1 VPRRSAALTLANL
14 RLIAGRLEQNSD
26 SYDAVA
32 LAELKRILDR
42 RIAELVGDLL
52 PPESS
57 KDEPAAVCKQP

>member
-1 VPRRSAALTLANL
+1 MAD
-14 RLIAGRLEQNSD
+14 RLEQSSQ
-26 SYDAVA
+26 SYAAAA

-42 RIAELVGDLL
+42 RIAELTGDLL